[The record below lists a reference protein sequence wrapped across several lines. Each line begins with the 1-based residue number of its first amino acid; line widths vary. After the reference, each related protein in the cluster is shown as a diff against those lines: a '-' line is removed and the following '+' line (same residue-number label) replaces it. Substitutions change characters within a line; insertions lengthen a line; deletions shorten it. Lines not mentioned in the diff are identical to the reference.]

1 MEAVA
6 DKLIKIGELE
16 ILSGNE
22 LRSLYSI
29 YHNKQER
36 MYDRL
41 LADSPKATVPTSL
54 AWKFKYSIDK
64 QQPFSWIL
72 DGHNVLFSL
81 TDIFGCDDSGVPGE
95 DARNKLIA
103 TMTALVKDALQCE
116 VNIFFDGPVYSQEH
130 AAPNVKIT
138 YSGGEGEHRADDAI
152 LELTE
157 YMQSNSPKLTR
168 VLVTDDR
175 DLARQAKKHKTASMR
190 IAEFAAIVV
199 ELDK

>member
-1 MEAVA
+1 
-6 DKLIKIGELE
+6 
-16 ILSGNE
+16 
-22 LRSLYSI
+22 
-29 YHNKQER
+29 

-103 TMTALVKDALQCE
+103 TLLKYLAL
-116 VNIFFDGPVYSQEH
+116 EH
-130 AAPNVKIT
+130 PEMPIDQAMKLINKFIRINN
-138 YSGGEGEHRADDAI
+138 E
-152 LELTE
+152 
-157 YMQSNSPKLTR
+157 SN
-168 VLVTDDR
+168 
-175 DLARQAKKHKTASMR
+175 
-190 IAEFAAIVV
+190 
-199 ELDK
+199 